1 MVGLVV
7 TGTAA
12 CALCRCAT
20 ELFFVQTVFYFQAL
34 CETICFQIN
43 FETKKQIALCGKIT
57 ILYFTFYVAGRFSLQ
72 TLEHPNQYSMRGE
85 GPYMSGKA
93 YHN

>member
-1 MVGLVV
+1 MYIFIIVLVFARFSDQFVLLDLPLDRNLIDRLLIIAKKHFYHYPSLMVGLVV

-34 CETICFQIN
+34 CEAICFQIN
-43 FETKKQIALCGKIT
+43 FETKKN
-57 ILYFTFYVAGRFSLQ
+57 R
-72 TLEHPNQYSMRGE
+72 
-85 GPYMSGKA
+85 
-93 YHN
+93 